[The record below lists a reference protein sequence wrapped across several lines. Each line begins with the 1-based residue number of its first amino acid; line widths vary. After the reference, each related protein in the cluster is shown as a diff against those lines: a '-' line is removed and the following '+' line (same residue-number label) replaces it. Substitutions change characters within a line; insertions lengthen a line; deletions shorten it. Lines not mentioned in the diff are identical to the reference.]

1 MRPRFF
7 IIMGVSGCGKT
18 AVGSAL
24 AQKLGW
30 AFFDADDF
38 HPAVNIAKMASG
50 IPLTDEDRLPWL
62 DALHGVIVTALKENQ
77 PGVLACSALKESY
90 RKRLLAEL
98 QDVRL
103 VYLKGSYEIIWSRMS
118 ERMDHY
124 MQPAMLQ
131 SQFDILEEPD
141 DALVM
146 EITQTVDEIVDAII
160 INT

>member
-1 MRPRFF
+1 MKPRFY

-24 AQKLGW
+24 AQELGW

-50 IPLTDEDRLPWL
+50 IPLSDEDRLPWL
-62 DALHGVIVTALKENQ
+62 DALHGLIVTALKENQ

-90 RKRLLAEL
+90 RRRLLADL

-103 VYLKGSYEIIWSRMS
+103 IYLKGSYEIIWSRMS
-118 ERMDHY
+118 ERTDHY

-131 SQFDILEEPD
+131 SQFDILEEPA

-146 EITQTVDEIVDAII
+146 EITQSIKQIVNTII
-160 INT
+160 SNN